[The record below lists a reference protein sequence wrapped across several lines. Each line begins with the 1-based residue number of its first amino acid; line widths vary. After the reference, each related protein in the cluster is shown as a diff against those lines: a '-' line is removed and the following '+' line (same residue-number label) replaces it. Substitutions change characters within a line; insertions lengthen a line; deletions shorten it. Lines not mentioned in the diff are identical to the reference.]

1 MSHNAIVLPF
11 IKLWRPFIWLVIIR
25 SKDVWQIFYILT
37 VYLLGIL
44 MLFYKF
50 SLELMMYHVF
60 GGFILYFN
68 SMGNLHVIFIFSQWE
83 VGKFRVGFKK
93 SLPN

>member
-11 IKLWRPFIWLVIIR
+11 IKLWRTFIWLVIIR
-25 SKDVWQIFYILT
+25 SKDVWQIFYIFT

-50 SLELMMYHVF
+50 SLDLMIYHVF
-60 GGFILYFN
+60 GGFIFIFQLDGKFACDFCLF
-68 SMGNLHVIFIFSQWE
+68 SMGS
-83 VGKFRVGFKK
+83 GKIPSRF
-93 SLPN
+93 